1 MNTKIDTTVM
11 DELFKVYAMP
21 VQSDFELAMKQ
32 EIQAWIKKQPPQ
44 KSWSTPAES
53 AKEYWAEKLK

>member
-1 MNTKIDTTVM
+1 MNTKIDTTAM

-32 EIQAWIKKQPPQ
+32 EINAWIRKQPAH
-44 KSWSTPAES
+44 KTWVTPGRAYE
-53 AKEYWAEKLK
+53 EYWAEKLK

>member
-21 VQSDFELAMKQ
+21 VQSDFELEMKQ
-32 EIQAWIKKQPPQ
+32 ELNAWIKKQPAH
-44 KSWSTPAES
+44 KTWATPAS
-53 AKEYWAEKLK
+53 AAREYWAEKLK

>member
-1 MNTKIDTTVM
+1 MNTKVDTTVM
-11 DELFKVYAMP
+11 DEWFKVYAMP

>member
-1 MNTKIDTTVM
+1 MNIKIDTNVI

-32 EIQAWIKKQPPQ
+32 EINAWIKKQPPQ
-44 KSWSTPAES
+44 KSWATPDKAY
-53 AKEYWAEKLK
+53 AEYWAEQLK